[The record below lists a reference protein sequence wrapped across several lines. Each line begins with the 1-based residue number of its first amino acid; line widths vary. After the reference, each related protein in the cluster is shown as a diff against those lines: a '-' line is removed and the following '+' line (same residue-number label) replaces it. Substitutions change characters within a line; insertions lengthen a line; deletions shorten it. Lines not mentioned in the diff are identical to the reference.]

1 MSKKACDFGKKT
13 KINFLNTLFK
23 MKHLVYLRNVMGA
36 LLVVTLGIV
45 CSVPQNQPGTQTLAV
60 VKTFMGVVGGEGSF
74 L

>member
-1 MSKKACDFGKKT
+1 
-13 KINFLNTLFK
+13 